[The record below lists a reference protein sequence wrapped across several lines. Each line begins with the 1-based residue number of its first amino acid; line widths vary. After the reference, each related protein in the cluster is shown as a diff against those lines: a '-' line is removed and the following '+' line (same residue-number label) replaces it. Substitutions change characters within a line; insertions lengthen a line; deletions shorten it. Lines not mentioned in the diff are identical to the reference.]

1 MLEMMEHMEKK
12 ARSSIKIK
20 YDKNTIQILFTI
32 VILCAALFGISL
44 LLFLEVSGLELLWL
58 VSFYMGGGV
67 GIVSLAALI
76 SGKFYLRRLKAY
88 GYVLP
93 ECKKDY
99 GGNLENLPKA
109 ENNNGKSIF
118 ARHSLWGMLGSI
130 GLYFNF
136 MLLDLQYFL
145 KWKFLGD
152 NAKAMFIICALFYLV
167 WLIQA
172 FLLWKQSNPEKYR
185 DDVEPD
191 YSRKER
197 MSLDIILVSTVIL
210 GLISAFAMYNAHSM
224 TNYIFQSQI
233 EADRD
238 KAEEIR
244 EAVAGAVLEW
254 GENDKQS
261 ESYQALSQGTEITYW
276 GTPTDELSQMISDR
290 LYINTFA
297 ELQDDF
303 HLADGDAKV
312 WVEFENG
319 RITVLL
325 QNPVKELER
334 YGRHYQEISAGY

>member
-1 MLEMMEHMEKK
+1 M
-12 ARSSIKIK
+12 KIK
-20 YDKNTIQILFTI
+20 YDKKTIQILFTV
-32 VILCAALFGISL
+32 VIFCAALFGISLL

-58 VSFYMGGGV
+58 VSFYMGGSV

-76 SGKFYLRRLKAY
+76 SGKFYLRRLKVY

-93 ECKKDY
+93 ERNKDY

-109 ENNNGKSIF
+109 EENNEKSIF
-118 ARHSLWGMLGSI
+118 ARHSRYGMFGNI
-130 GLYFNF
+130 ALYIIF

-145 KWKFLGD
+145 KWKFLGE
-152 NAKAMFIICALFYLV
+152 NAKAMFLMCALFYLV

-172 FLLWKQSNPEKYR
+172 LILWKQSNPEKYR
-185 DDVEPD
+185 DDVEID
-191 YSRKER
+191 STRKER

-210 GLISAFAMYNAHSM
+210 GLISASAMYNAHSM

-233 EADRD
+233 EADRE

-244 EAVAGAVLEW
+244 KAVAGAVLEW

-261 ESYQALSQGTEITYW
+261 ESYQDLCRGTEITSW
-276 GTPTDELSQMISDR
+276 GTPTDELSQMISES

-312 WVEFENG
+312 WVKFDNG
-319 RITVLL
+319 RTTVLL
-325 QNPVKELER
+325 QNSVKELER